1 MEDLVGKTREKKGRD
16 YSPRKALQTFWL
28 KTVRV
33 FAVDQGAMQT
43 AHLSLN
49 LLQVRS

>member
-1 MEDLVGKTREKKGRD
+1 MEDLVGKAREKKGRD
-16 YSPRKALQTFWL
+16 SPRKALQTFWL